1 MIMSSSLPQQRVHG
15 ILQRMQTDLGNV
27 ECLKTCCGA
36 LAILAKDESNKLL
49 IARDGTRLIL
59 TVMEG
64 HATRPDLQEAVCDL
78 LWSLAFNNGLV
89 KEVVGRQGGIALIL
103 KGMSSHLSSPELIK
117 SACGALSNMCQNT
130 YNQNLIAAHGGV
142 RTILSALQSHRMNA
156 PLLPFV
162 FDALASLI
170 VGNQRN
176 GLLVT
181 DGGGI
186 RAVLTTMALHSGRRE
201 VVKSGCHT
209 LAILSDIQGQ
219 GARIAGADGVKVLL
233 PALRAH
239 VRFLHLHRIAA
250 IVLLRMLQE
259 AAVARDIASYG
270 GVVIMLGMLR
280 EHAAEEETVAATVHI
295 LYLITHADVM
305 RGEVEVEVGRHFSG
319 IPPPS
324 FVHGE
329 RSNLRGIGVV
339 PASSRGGGGG
349 LNVLS
354 GVGTGSSLTNGGQG
368 GGVGAGL
375 GGGVDGTSMADR
387 ELFSTGSVRALVLVL
402 QAHMERKDIVRAA
415 MRSAANLIR
424 MPSVVLALVSEASA
438 LPTVLQCLALHT
450 TSRGITDSAV
460 AVAGALLAA
469 AHEGG
474 WTSTIDLPKDRTGW
488 GNEAIATSTGNEGE
502 GGRGCPSKLFVLA
515 TASNGNNK
523 GTGNNT
529 GSPNDRGQQQLQRL
543 FPRQHQHQHQHQQ
556 SALNAAAAGRAR
568 SCRVTPS
575 PIVSSSIGNNS
586 SRILG
591 LRFAYA
597 PLQDNPTTQG
607 GAKSAATGA
616 PVTTSSA
623 AAAAAVGGDT
633 SGSGTRRRGSGPSN
647 GPIGAGGTAAMTS
660 SAARVAIEAGRGG
673 SRGQAGNGDSGGWNA
688 SMQALCAM
696 LRARRRDPN
705 LAGLVF
711 MALKA
716 CIIEWAHACDA
727 IAGASSEQQRQ
738 QREQQQQQQQREQQN
753 SFGAM
758 VARGRGWRGG
768 STSGPGDGKETAAAP
783 GTAPA
788 AKPQFSS
795 SPRGEQLS
803 ETTTIDTAAA
813 VAAAAGNN
821 AAPDRS
827 SHKGAAAS
835 AAITSIA
842 AKGIRRDGKDT
853 AELTVTPRGKMHLGI
868 REVLKAGLVWAEAVP
883 LFRAPEAGMNSN
895 RRLAN
900 GEQAAAAAAAAGDVS
915 FSPAMAQA
923 VERLCGLLDKGFAE
937 MGFGRFG
944 GAVPLGEAISLVAFD
959 VCVPEVLKNLRAAR
973 QPSDSR
979 EGVEHL
985 MRTFLLDDP
994 PEPDEVDQDSALPA
1008 APPAATLSSAAAKAD
1023 GSEQASDDRSTATG
1037 AVIDGDAHDSSGG
1050 KNTGGGGDS
1059 GRSGSPA
1066 NSRGRGG
1073 SAFVDEAAA
1082 DGAGLMLS
1090 SPTNL
1095 EPFLLPSA
1103 SSLLMTNSSLSA
1115 AAVTAT
1121 PPAGVGGGIGATL
1134 PHRPGGGGALTSA
1147 AGAPNPSVGAAAGL
1161 LSYRYPVGAS
1171 GGGGAMGSDDRLW
1184 LVYDGDSAA
1193 GKGVV
1198 SKVNAPDP
1206 YWLGRAPPGAVCPH
1220 RHSME
1225 FFSSFESANLLRAVQ
1240 RGPAEYDLFLRPDLH
1255 THGHTQWFYFAV
1267 RGTHPPGVVGD
1278 SVIKFNV
1285 VNLTKPD
1292 SLFAMGMRPVMY
1304 SHKDAEEKGLGWRRC
1319 GHGIDYRSNGYS
1331 WYKPDGSHASFYT
1344 LSLSVTFPNSGDS
1357 YRLAHAHPYS
1367 YSDHKRHLAGLLEN
1381 ERTSR
1386 YLNHTILCK
1395 TLGGNDCDLLTVTD
1409 PHDTP
1414 IIATGIVSTRGSSYG
1429 SSPPSSVQQQ
1439 QHQGQQQHV
1448 RHHGAGVE
1456 PPGVSTSS
1464 NNSGNTKTNLESS
1477 ETTTEEAIAAAAPVA
1492 GGAAQ
1497 AGAMNGS
1504 GGLGG
1509 EDIGNGSLGVGEE
1522 LGGRYGLGGMVGRR
1536 GMNKRCVV
1544 ISARVHPGETPA
1556 SWMMRGMLDFLTGD
1570 NAEARLL
1577 RSLFVFKIVPM
1588 LNPDGVAFGNNRC
1601 SLAGVDLNRQWK
1613 RPSRA
1618 LHPTVFWLKQHIR
1631 QEQAKKG
1638 VAMYIDLHGH
1648 SRKMNIFMY
1657 GADEKRRGVSCPSA
1671 RVFPKLLSWNRLGR
1685 KYVSFKEC
1693 SFAVKKGREAT
1704 ARVVVARDLGI
1715 GNSYTVESTF
1725 CGVDF
1730 GPLKDHH
1737 LNSDHLQE
1745 AGVAICDALLDYYVP
1760 NQAQRERA
1768 HSDLMA
1774 RDGIEGSRL
1783 GLLNMPPPNGTIFAA
1798 AVSGGGGSDVEPS
1811 ADGESNG
1818 GRGAGRS
1825 NVGGC
1830 GAAGEEGGA
1839 QRMEGLD
1846 VDDDV
1851 VDNNDDIESED
1862 DNDSADAAA
1871 GAEAELEASPEETDP
1886 DNPSDADP
1894 PFTATPSP
1902 QSTLP
1907 PAGVLA
1913 QARRAPSS
1921 SPRIGASGQEPP
1933 RRTGGKDS
1941 AIDPDAPLVLARR
1954 GGGGGGGSGSS
1965 EVVAEHFSG
1974 GATARNRAKH
1984 EQGEHVNGGGGG
1996 GDGEEAGVGESN
2008 KTNPWA
2014 GIEWG
2019 QGEGKSGDTVRR
2031 WGRVVQEVDGY
2042 GLSEIGAN
2050 GDLEIPPTT
2059 GDAGL
2064 GGSGKEE
2071 GRRSSTSLG
2080 KAGSRTEATGE
2091 EVGQAAIA
2099 AVAVAATRTKVTT
2112 GEPPPP
2118 SGRKSRKERR
2128 RASGS
2133 RAPKALALS
2142 GNRGR
2147 GGSERSIVVR
2157 QHRPRGSCGNGGS
2170 SDDAARRASDAALQA
2185 ASNVLAAC
2193 ASNSTTGGP
2202 IGKPRRRVCAL
2213 PDNGHFT
2220 PNSGSGSGASRSSA
2234 SSTSTRGGASSGRS
2248 RGGGMNLSFRG
2259 GIGSGISPTV
2269 GTPESAPRSGSSLVD
2284 STQDGGRGGGG
2295 GNVATAGVVKRGGN
2309 PRWLSPTNITT
2320 GSGMGGAEG
2329 DWSERGSLA
2338 SNIVQRVGSV
2348 QQSPFHERDNSDAVR
2363 SSRQQAEVGAAAP
2376 EIGVFSGGG
2385 GGGAKGLISS
2395 GDVVGGLRGRIVKG
2409 RGVIAVGVGGER
2421 TADEKPTSV
2430 PAALFALPVL
2440 EDGGGGCTSGTG
2452 ARGMCGRKIQA

>member
-305 RGEVEVEVGRHFSG
+305 HGEVEVEVGRHFSG

-329 RSNLRGIGVV
+329 RSNLRGVGVV

-349 LNVLS
+349 LNFLS
-354 GVGTGSSLTNGGQG
+354 GVGTGSSSTNGGQG
-368 GGVGAGL
+368 GGVGAGV
-375 GGGVDGTSMADR
+375 GGGVDGTSMTDR

-424 MPSVVLALVSEASA
+424 MPSVVLALVVEESA

-474 WTSTIDLPKDRTGW
+474 WAATIDLPKGRMGR
-488 GNEAIATSTGNEGE
+488 GNEAIVTSTSTEGE
-502 GGRGCPSKLFVLA
+502 GGRGGPSKLFVLA

-523 GTGNNT
+523 GNGNNT
-529 GSPNDRGQQQLQRL
+529 GSPNDRGQQPLQRL
-543 FPRQHQHQHQHQQ
+543 FPRQHQHQHQQ

-568 SCRVTPS
+568 SCGVTPS
-575 PIVSSSIGNNS
+575 PIVSSSIGNNN
-586 SRILG
+586 SRSLG

-597 PLQDNPTTQG
+597 PVQDNRSNGTTQG
-607 GAKSAATGA
+607 GTKSVATGA
-616 PVTTSSA
+616 PVTTTSGAATA
-623 AAAAAVGGDT
+623 AAGGDT
-633 SGSGTRRRGSGPSN
+633 SGPGTGRRGSGPSN
-647 GPIGAGGTAAMTS
+647 GPGGAGGSAAMAA
-660 SAARVAIEAGRGG
+660 SAAPAAIESARGG
-673 SRGQAGNGDSGGWNA
+673 SRGQAGTGDSGGWNA

-716 CIIEWAHACDA
+716 CIVEWAHACDA
-727 IAGASSEQQRQ
+727 IGGASSEQQRQ
-738 QREQQQQQQQREQQN
+738 QREQQQQQQRQQREQQN

-768 STSGPGDGKETAAAP
+768 STSGPWGGKETAAAP
-783 GTAPA
+783 GAAPA
-788 AKPQFSS
+788 AKSQSSS

-803 ETTTIDTAAA
+803 ETTTI
-813 VAAAAGNN
+813 AAAGNN
-821 AAPDRS
+821 ASPDRS

-842 AKGIRRDGKDT
+842 RIRRDGRDT
-853 AELTVTPRGKMHLGI
+853 AELSVTPRGKMHLGI

-895 RRLAN
+895 RRLAS
-900 GEQAAAAAAAAGDVS
+900 GEQAAAAAAASVTGDVS

-923 VERLCGLLDKGFAE
+923 VERLCRLLDTGFAE

-944 GAVPLGEAISLVAFD
+944 GAVPLGEATSLVAFD
-959 VCVPEVLKNLRAAR
+959 VCVPEVLQNLRAAQ
-973 QPSDSR
+973 QPIDSR

-985 MRTFLLDDP
+985 MRTFLPDDP
-994 PEPDEVDQDSALPA
+994 PEADEVDQDSTLPA
-1008 APPAATLSSAAAKAD
+1008 APPAATSSSAAAKAD
-1023 GSEQASDDRSTATG
+1023 GSEQASDDRSIAAG
-1037 AVIDGDAHDSSGG
+1037 AVVDRDGHDGSGG

-1082 DGAGLMLS
+1082 GSVGLMLS

-1103 SSLLMTNSSLSA
+1103 SSLLMANSSLSA
-1115 AAVTAT
+1115 TAVTAT
-1121 PPAGVGGGIGATL
+1121 PPAGVGEGVSATL
-1134 PHRPGGGGALTSA
+1134 PRRPGGGGALTSA
-1147 AGAPNPSVGAAAGL
+1147 AGAPNPSVGASAGL
-1161 LSYRYPVGAS
+1161 LSYRYPVGVS
-1171 GGGGAMGSDDRLW
+1171 GGGGAMGSDERLW

-1319 GHGIDYRSNGYS
+1319 GHGIDYRSNGYF

-1344 LSLSVTFPNSGDS
+1344 LSLSVTFPNSGDI

-1386 YLNHTILCK
+1386 YLNHAILCK

-1414 IIATGIVSTRGSSYG
+1414 ITATGIVSSRSSSYG
-1429 SSPPSSVQQQ
+1429 SSSPSSIQQQ
-1439 QHQGQQQHV
+1439 QHQGQQLHE

-1456 PPGVSTSS
+1456 PPGVTTSS

-1477 ETTTEEAIAAAAPVA
+1477 EITTEAIAAVAPVA

-1497 AGAMNGS
+1497 AGAINGS
-1504 GGLGG
+1504 GGIGG
-1509 EDIGNGSLGVGEE
+1509 EDVRNGSLGVGAG
-1522 LGGRYGLGGMVGRR
+1522 LGGRYGLSGMVGRR

-1570 NAEARLL
+1570 SAEARLL

-1618 LHPTVFWLKQHIR
+1618 LHPTVFWLKQYIR

-1638 VAMYIDLHGH
+1638 VGMYIDLHGH

-1737 LNSDHLQE
+1737 LNTDHLQE
-1745 AGVAICDALLDYYVP
+1745 AGVAICDALLDYYLP
-1760 NQAQRERA
+1760 NPAQRERA

-1798 AVSGGGGSDVEPS
+1798 AVPDGGGSDVEPS

-1818 GRGAGRS
+1818 GRDAGRS

-1830 GAAGEEGGA
+1830 GVAGEEGGA
-1839 QRMEGLD
+1839 QEMQGLD

-1851 VDNNDDIESED
+1851 
-1862 DNDSADAAA
+1862 
-1871 GAEAELEASPEETDP
+1871 
-1886 DNPSDADP
+1886 
-1894 PFTATPSP
+1894 
-1902 QSTLP
+1902 
-1907 PAGVLA
+1907 
-1913 QARRAPSS
+1913 
-1921 SPRIGASGQEPP
+1921 
-1933 RRTGGKDS
+1933 
-1941 AIDPDAPLVLARR
+1941 
-1954 GGGGGGGSGSS
+1954 
-1965 EVVAEHFSG
+1965 
-1974 GATARNRAKH
+1974 
-1984 EQGEHVNGGGGG
+1984 
-1996 GDGEEAGVGESN
+1996 
-2008 KTNPWA
+2008 
-2014 GIEWG
+2014 
-2019 QGEGKSGDTVRR
+2019 
-2031 WGRVVQEVDGY
+2031 
-2042 GLSEIGAN
+2042 
-2050 GDLEIPPTT
+2050 
-2059 GDAGL
+2059 
-2064 GGSGKEE
+2064 
-2071 GRRSSTSLG
+2071 
-2080 KAGSRTEATGE
+2080 
-2091 EVGQAAIA
+2091 
-2099 AVAVAATRTKVTT
+2099 
-2112 GEPPPP
+2112 
-2118 SGRKSRKERR
+2118 
-2128 RASGS
+2128 
-2133 RAPKALALS
+2133 
-2142 GNRGR
+2142 
-2147 GGSERSIVVR
+2147 
-2157 QHRPRGSCGNGGS
+2157 
-2170 SDDAARRASDAALQA
+2170 
-2185 ASNVLAAC
+2185 
-2193 ASNSTTGGP
+2193 
-2202 IGKPRRRVCAL
+2202 
-2213 PDNGHFT
+2213 
-2220 PNSGSGSGASRSSA
+2220 
-2234 SSTSTRGGASSGRS
+2234 
-2248 RGGGMNLSFRG
+2248 
-2259 GIGSGISPTV
+2259 
-2269 GTPESAPRSGSSLVD
+2269 
-2284 STQDGGRGGGG
+2284 
-2295 GNVATAGVVKRGGN
+2295 
-2309 PRWLSPTNITT
+2309 
-2320 GSGMGGAEG
+2320 
-2329 DWSERGSLA
+2329 
-2338 SNIVQRVGSV
+2338 
-2348 QQSPFHERDNSDAVR
+2348 
-2363 SSRQQAEVGAAAP
+2363 
-2376 EIGVFSGGG
+2376 
-2385 GGGAKGLISS
+2385 
-2395 GDVVGGLRGRIVKG
+2395 
-2409 RGVIAVGVGGER
+2409 
-2421 TADEKPTSV
+2421 
-2430 PAALFALPVL
+2430 
-2440 EDGGGGCTSGTG
+2440 
-2452 ARGMCGRKIQA
+2452 